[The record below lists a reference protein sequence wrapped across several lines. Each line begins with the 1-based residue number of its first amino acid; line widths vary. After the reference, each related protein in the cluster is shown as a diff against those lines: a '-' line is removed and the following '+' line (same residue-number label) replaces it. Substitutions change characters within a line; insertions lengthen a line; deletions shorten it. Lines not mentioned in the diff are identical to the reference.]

1 MFSVTR
7 RRQGTARDA
16 GCLTRP
22 VPDDERCQGGGGE
35 WETRKRPA
43 VTDARRHGPDAS
55 PGCLNDKS
63 RCGLMLMFLMV
74 ITAGSLMGAP
84 LLLNPSTPKTTAAV
98 AALGTLGLAM
108 AVTLIWSFAG

>member
-1 MFSVTR
+1 
-7 RRQGTARDA
+7 
-16 GCLTRP
+16 
-22 VPDDERCQGGGGE
+22 
-35 WETRKRPA
+35 
-43 VTDARRHGPDAS
+43 
-55 PGCLNDKS
+55 
-63 RCGLMLMFLMV
+63 MV